1 MLVVKVKVL
10 LHPVRGL
17 SIVVLYIMFLVY
29 LLSVPVQKPDNL
41 VVARGMV
48 LLWRCST
55 ALSNL
60 LLQGLLP
67 SLTMN
72 KYHLNLDYFYRVIAG
87 TGTSLSTSTCTD

>member
-1 MLVVKVKVL
+1 MA
-10 LHPVRGL
+10 
-17 SIVVLYIMFLVY
+17 VLYVMFLVY
-29 LLSVPVQKPDNL
+29 LLSVLVQKPDNL

-67 SLTMN
+67 SLTVN
-72 KYHLNLDYFYRVIAG
+72 WYPLNLDYFYQVIADM
-87 TGTSLSTSTCTD
+87 GTSLSTSTCTD